1 MYLNFPPDDNYRKSM
16 LTMKIMIH
24 NRIPLPAY
32 FVKAQLIN
40 SMFSKSTF
48 FFFFFGLDY
57 SVWAGLSNML

>member
-1 MYLNFPPDDNYRKSM
+1 M

-24 NRIPLPAY
+24 NRIPLPVY
-32 FVKAQLIN
+32 VVKAQLIN

-48 FFFFFGLDY
+48 CFFFGLDY